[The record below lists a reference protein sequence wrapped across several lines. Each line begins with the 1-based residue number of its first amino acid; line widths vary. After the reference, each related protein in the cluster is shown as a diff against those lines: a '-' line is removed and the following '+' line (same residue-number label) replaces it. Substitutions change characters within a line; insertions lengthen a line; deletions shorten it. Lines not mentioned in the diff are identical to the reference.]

1 MATMQLRKNRTTNNP
16 GTVDLP
22 NPRRSSSDVATEKLK
37 KKEIAVAK
45 ANKKREQEARV
56 ARVEKEIKTA
66 QKEAVVLSGRGRV
79 KKTFPRETQVD
90 AAEEASP
97 F

>member
-22 NPRRSSSDVATEKLK
+22 NPCRSSSEVATEKLK

-45 ANKKREQEARV
+45 ANKKHEQEAWV
-56 ARVEKEIKTA
+56 ARVEKEIKMA
-66 QKEAVVLSGRGRV
+66 QKEAVVLSGRG
-79 KKTFPRETQVD
+79 
-90 AAEEASP
+90 
-97 F
+97 